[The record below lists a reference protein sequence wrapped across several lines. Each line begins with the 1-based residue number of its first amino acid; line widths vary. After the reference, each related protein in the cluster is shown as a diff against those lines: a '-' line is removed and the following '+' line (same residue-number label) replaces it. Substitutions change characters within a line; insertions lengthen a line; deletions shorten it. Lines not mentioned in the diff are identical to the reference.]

1 MLRGCNDRNLICFRQ
16 LLVRF
21 CASDSKKSFVKRK
34 SPNYWNNK
42 ENILTF
48 VGELKQI
55 LNLRTKEDWDLL
67 TTKQIHI
74 NGGSRLLMKHSI
86 LEIKCIGFPEGKSY
100 FELPKNKKKPKKEK
114 KPDGYWDKDENI
126 LNFLKELSIKL
137 NLKTIDDW
145 NSITAK
151 QIKLNG
157 GGSLLLKYSL
167 YDLKCLGFPD
177 GKLLFDKPNNKKT
190 HGYWE
195 KEENIHNFLCK
206 LKQTLNLQTK
216 EDWNQLTSKQVN
228 LLGGGSLFVKY
239 SLYDIKRMGFPDG
252 NELFL
257 KKVIKPSG
265 YWDKEDN
272 VRLFLNE
279 LKEKL
284 NLNSINDWNQL
295 TSKQVNLAGGGSL
308 LVKYSLYDLKCMG
321 FPDGKEIFA
330 KQMVKPPGYWND
342 KENIQNF
349 INKLKNKF
357 SLHSI
362 EDWNKI
368 SIQQIKSMGGGQLFD
383 TYSIYDIKLLGCPEG
398 KFIFSKS
405 NPYKPVGYWEN
416 IENIKEFIDLLK
428 EKYNINSSEDWNRIS
443 RSQIYDSGGRGLLK
457 MKNLDPCFFD
467 NIPELYYLFNS
478 KFNHK
483 FSSRS
488 SQRWLFLQ
496 IQKLFPGEEIVEDY
510 FHSELS
516 RQTGCTIQF
525 DIFIVKYNIA
535 FEYHGKHHYEDIP
548 SAFATL
554 EMYKCR
560 DNEKIDL
567 CEKFGIHLVTIPY
580 WWDNKMD
587 SLKNTILHVLE
598 NSKQQMDPL
607 ILIKIKELLKNY
619 FSNKLLNYYVFDL
632 YLYFCKGAFFR
643 FWIEMAELIQS
654 KLHGKN
660 QDSLVSSII
669 AVKFL

>member
-1 MLRGCNDRNLICFRQ
+1 MLRGCNDRNLICFRK

-21 CASDSKKSFVKRK
+21 CTSDSKKSLVKRK

-48 VGELKQI
+48 VRELKQI

-86 LEIKCIGFPEGKSY
+86 LEIKCIGYPEGKSY

-126 LNFLKELSIKL
+126 LHFLKELSIKL

-195 KEENIHNFLCK
+195 NEENIQNFLCK

-428 EKYNINSSEDWNRIS
+428 EKYNIKSSEDWNRIS

-607 ILIKIKELLKNY
+607 ILRKIKELLKNY
-619 FSNKLLNYYVFDL
+619 FSNKLLNYYNYSCF
-632 YLYFCKGAFFR
+632 
-643 FWIEMAELIQS
+643 
-654 KLHGKN
+654 
-660 QDSLVSSII
+660 
-669 AVKFL
+669 